1 MKKIIAFIF
10 SIMVIFQFGCS
21 TTEEATKKNEETK
34 REPIRKFVNEVNL
47 DIEKNV
53 SWVNLMPG
61 TEPKF
66 HVSGKLTLLNGENY
80 NNKSTILKYI
90 KIYQEGEELY
100 YILPKVVVEEVDGE
114 KTFIY
119 STIKGLSINKN
130 LNTKEPVLFELI
142 FMDGK
147 EEFKYKIDNI
157 TVEEVM

>member
-1 MKKIIAFIF
+1 MKKVIAFIF
-10 SIMVIFQFGCS
+10 SMMVIFQIGCS
-21 TTEEATKKNEETK
+21 SSEEATKKIEETK
-34 REPIRKFVNEVNL
+34 REPVRKFVNDVNL

-66 HVSGKLTLLNGENY
+66 HVSGKLSLLQGEDY
-80 NNKSTILKYI
+80 NSESTILKYI
-90 KIYQEGEELY
+90 KIYQNGEELY
-100 YILPKVVVEEVDGE
+100 YIMPKVIVDEVEGA
-114 KTFIY
+114 KTFTY

-147 EEFKYKIDNI
+147 EELKYKIDNVN
-157 TVEEVM
+157 VEEVM